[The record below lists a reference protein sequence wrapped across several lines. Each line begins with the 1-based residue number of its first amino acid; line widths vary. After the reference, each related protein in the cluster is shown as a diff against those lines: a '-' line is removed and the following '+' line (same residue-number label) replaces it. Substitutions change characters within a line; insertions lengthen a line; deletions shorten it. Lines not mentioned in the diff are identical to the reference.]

1 MYQRSKMQTRALDN
15 LARYTEYYFKGQR
28 VTKGFALSHA
38 LKDYMLHIG
47 DQALLLESIEK
58 SDVKDEGSGTPV
70 NFNITQE
77 ANENLNDL
85 KQKLDQIT
93 GRSLFPAQVIDI
105 LLLCATHK
113 LDESN
118 SSAVDKDCDLAND
131 EVNNYD
137 GVELLRRVNE
147 LAAKLIITGNT
158 KKVMEFLKE
167 A

>member
-1 MYQRSKMQTRALDN
+1 MQTRALEN
-15 LARYTEYYFKGQR
+15 LARYTDYYFKGQR
-28 VTKGFALSHA
+28 VTKGFVLSHA
-38 LKDYMLHIG
+38 LKDYMLYID
-47 DQALLLESIEK
+47 DQALLLESIEE
-58 SDVKDEGSGTPV
+58 SDIKDEGSGTPV

-77 ANENLNDL
+77 ANENLNNL

-113 LDESN
+113 MNGDSDTVDVAHDSENMDVSN
-118 SSAVDKDCDLAND
+118 I
-131 EVNNYD
+131 D

-158 KKVMEFLKE
+158 TKIFQFLQE
-167 A
+167 D

>member
-1 MYQRSKMQTRALDN
+1 MQTRALEN
-15 LARYTEYYFKGQR
+15 LARYTDYYFKGQR
-28 VTKGFALSHA
+28 VTKGFVLSHA
-38 LKDYMLHIG
+38 LKDYMLYID
-47 DQALLLESIEK
+47 DQALLLESIEE
-58 SDVKDEGSGTPV
+58 SDIKDEGSGTPV

-77 ANENLNDL
+77 ANENLNNL

-113 LDESN
+113 MNEDSDTVDVAHDSENMDVSN
-118 SSAVDKDCDLAND
+118 I
-131 EVNNYD
+131 D

-158 KKVMEFLKE
+158 TKIFQFLQE
-167 A
+167 D